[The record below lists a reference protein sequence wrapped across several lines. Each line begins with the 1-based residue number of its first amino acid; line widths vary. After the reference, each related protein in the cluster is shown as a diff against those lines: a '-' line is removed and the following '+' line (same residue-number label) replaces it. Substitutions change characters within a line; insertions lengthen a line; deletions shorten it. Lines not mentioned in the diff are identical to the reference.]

1 MTQCLGMA
9 SDRSRRNGRSLLLRI
24 RWHFDQ
30 QQPHQLAWSTA
41 IHVISGLIISH
52 AWSFSEVTRSVG
64 NKVDCFV
71 AAKEEEKNLF
81 AVSSVFHERG
91 IDLRLVT
98 QLHPPANISIRSP
111 QTGSTHYYLIAVNF
125 LLSDAYVAQ
134 DSAFEYAPQPTVL
147 VVGVAAGSENG
158 RRRREIIEATRPT
171 EIYATTWDNSL

>member
-98 QLHPPANISIRSP
+98 QLSSTSEYFNSIPTDR
-111 QTGSTHYYLIAVNF
+111 VNT
-125 LLSDAYVAQ
+125 LLSDSRQ
-134 DSAFEYAPQPTVL
+134 FSTL
-147 VVGVAAGSENG
+147 
-158 RRRREIIEATRPT
+158 
-171 EIYATTWDNSL
+171 